1 MLLAPRKEVRTGA
14 RTAERDREREREVHE
29 ELAPRTGQDWLQ
41 ANAWK
46 DRVHM
51 IQTLAGV

>member
-14 RTAERDREREREVHE
+14 RTAEREREVHE